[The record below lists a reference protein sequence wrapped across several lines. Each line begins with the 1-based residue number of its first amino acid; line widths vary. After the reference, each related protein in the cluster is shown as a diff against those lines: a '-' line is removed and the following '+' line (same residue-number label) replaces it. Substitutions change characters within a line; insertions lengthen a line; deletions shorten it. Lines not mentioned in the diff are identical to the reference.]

1 MTSGTCLAVI
11 DRCMKV
17 WRGLVFVLL
26 ASFISLPAVAQP
38 NADKH
43 PFDPIAEVLLSPRC
57 VNCHPRDD
65 IPKQRDDGR
74 RHAMSVARGP
84 DNLGNIGARCYAC
97 HQPKNSTV
105 SNVPGAPN
113 WHLAPLSMGWKGL
126 SHVELCTVLKDPTLN
141 GGKDVAA
148 LVKHMEED
156 PLVLWGWDPG
166 NGRKPVGIPHN
177 EFVKLLKYWADQGA
191 PCPAS

>member
-1 MTSGTCLAVI
+1 MTGFMKGALRQTFAVFGFTAALIGGTHA
-11 DRCMKV
+11 
-17 WRGLVFVLL
+17 
-26 ASFISLPAVAQP
+26 APETA
-38 NADKH
+38 KH

-65 IPKQRDDGR
+65 IPKQRDEGR
-74 RHAMSVARGP
+74 VHSMSVMRGP

-97 HQPKNSTV
+97 HQSKNSQT

-126 SHVELCTVLKDPTLN
+126 SNAELCTVLKDTSLN
-141 GGKDVAA
+141 GGKDVPA
-148 LVKHMEED
+148 LVEHMEKD

-166 NGRKPVGIPHN
+166 EGRAPVAIKHD
-177 EFVKLLKYWADQGA
+177 EFVKLLKYWADAGA
-191 PCPAS
+191 PCPTAP